1 MFRGT
6 PAGCDRGISSPSRP
20 ILELPIYIRG
30 CARIALAVALLACP
44 GLKALG
50 AATDDTPLGL
60 TVHRSTR
67 AMPHR
72 FIVHP
77 DGATVATNQIQR
89 FAVTDSEGR
98 AVAVHWNVSG
108 IGCSGAGCGTVDDQG
123 VYRTPS
129 TLPQGRVV
137 TLEAVLDS
145 NPNYSVL
152 TQVRLT
158 AAATETPVSVQVAKE
173 KTQAITAPVVGRQ
186 SVASRTELPPLP
198 AAVDAAP
205 MLAKQTVASGAGLPP
220 LPVAVNAA
228 PVVAQQTVVA
238 RSTGFTP
245 APNVVSAPPAV
256 APQTV
261 ARSTGFTPAPNV
273 VSAPP
278 AIAQQTVA
286 RSTGFTP
293 VPNVVS
299 APPAVAPQ
307 TVARG
312 TGFTPAPNV
321 VSATPAVAPQTVAH
335 NADFTPLPNVVS
347 APPAVKIRKAGR
359 SGESLSLE
367 VGGSPVVIRGTIAS
381 NAQLPALPGA
391 VAAAPVVT
399 GKTVSISTQ
408 LPALPGAIAA
418 APVVAKQ
425 NDVISR
431 VVLPPMPG
439 AVASLSPTSGQA
451 FAGKTQQVTFPV
463 GAKAN
468 TGVGGALLPM
478 ADAVAAAPVGTAGS
492 GPRAPTVTY
501 RDGQLTIDVE
511 NSTLASVLQ
520 LIAEKTGAVI
530 DVPAGSGLEHIV
542 EHTGPGRADDVLAQ
556 LLNGSNFDFIIVSS
570 PQNPHDPAQV
580 LLSLRQA
587 EAPETAS
594 AQPKA
599 VSNPLLWTPP
609 TETPTAS
616 AAVPYDLDPR
626 NFQPPKEAPSP
637 EALGQMMK
645 DRAQQLR
652 DKLQQQ

>member
-228 PVVAQQTVVA
+228 PVVAQQTV
-238 RSTGFTP
+238 
-245 APNVVSAPPAV
+245 
-256 APQTV
+256 

-408 LPALPGAIAA
+408 FPALPGAIAA

>member
-1 MFRGT
+1 
-6 PAGCDRGISSPSRP
+6 
-20 ILELPIYIRG
+20 LPTYIRG
-30 CARIALAVALLACP
+30 CARIALAIALLACP

-67 AMPHR
+67 AIPHR

-77 DGATVATNQIQR
+77 DGAIVATNQTQR

-158 AAATETPVSVQVAKE
+158 AAAAAETPVSAQVPKE
-173 KTQAITAPVVGRQ
+173 KIQAITAPVVGRQ

-198 AAVDAAP
+198 GAVDAAP

-228 PVVAQQTVVA
+228 PVVAQQTVARSTGFTPAPNVVSAPPAVAQQTVA

-261 ARSTGFTPAPNV
+261 ARSTEFTPVPNV
-273 VSAPP
+273 ISAPP
-278 AIAQQTVA
+278 AVAPLTAA
-286 RSTGFTP
+286 RSTDFTP

-299 APPAVAPQ
+299 APPAAK
-307 TVARG
+307 TKK
-312 TGFTPAPNV
+312 
-321 VSATPAVAPQTVAH
+321 
-335 NADFTPLPNVVS
+335 AD
-347 APPAVKIRKAGR
+347 R
-359 SGESLSLE
+359 SGESISLGLV
-367 VGGSPVVIRGTIAS
+367 VGGAPVVTRGTIAS
-381 NAQLPALPGA
+381 SAQLPPLPGA
-391 VAAAPVVT
+391 VAAAPVVAS
-399 GKTVSISTQ
+399 KTVSISTE
-408 LPALPGAIAA
+408 LPALPRAVAA

-439 AVASLSPTSGQA
+439 AVGSLTPTSGRV
-451 FAGKTQQVTFPV
+451 FAGKTQQVTSPV
-463 GAKAN
+463 DAKAN
-468 TGVGGALLPM
+468 TGVGAALLPM
-478 ADAVAAAPVGTAGS
+478 ADAVAAAPTGTTGAGQH
-492 GPRAPTVTY
+492 APTVTY

-511 NSTLASVLQ
+511 NLTLAAVLK

-530 DVPAGSGLEHIV
+530 DVPPGSGQERIFEHA
-542 EHTGPGRADDVLAQ
+542 GPGRADDVLAQ
-556 LLNGSNFDFIIVSS
+556 LLNGSHFNFIMVNS
-570 PQNPHDPAQV
+570 PQDPNAVAQV
-580 LLSLRQA
+580 LLSVEQQGA
-587 EAPETAS
+587 SPAAAPETEALAARMPEPVPS
-594 AQPKA
+594 PNVNEKPVEGDTTLQPLPPPADVKPPA
-599 VSNPLLWTPP
+599 PENMSPDQRGEYMRSLFKKLTNQSSEQGSQTPP
-609 TETPTAS
+609 PA
-616 AAVPYDLDPR
+616 
-626 NFQPPKEAPSP
+626 PP
-637 EALGQMMK
+637 Q
-645 DRAQQLR
+645 
-652 DKLQQQ
+652 

>member
-30 CARIALAVALLACP
+30 CARIALAIALLACP

-228 PVVAQQTVVA
+228 PVVAQQTVA

-256 APQTV
+256 AQQTI
-261 ARSTGFTPAPNV
+261 ARS
-273 VSAPP
+273 
-278 AIAQQTVA
+278 
-286 RSTGFTP
+286 
-293 VPNVVS
+293 
-299 APPAVAPQ
+299 
-307 TVARG
+307 

-399 GKTVSISTQ
+399 GKTVSINTQ
-408 LPALPGAIAA
+408 FPALPGAIAA

>member
-1 MFRGT
+1 MCRDN
-6 PAGCDRGISSPSRP
+6 PAGCDRGIVSPSRP
-20 ILELPIYIRG
+20 ILELPTYIRG
-30 CARIALAVALLACP
+30 CARIALAIALLACP

-67 AMPHR
+67 AIPHR

-77 DGATVATNQIQR
+77 DGAIVATNQTQR

-158 AAATETPVSVQVAKE
+158 AAAAAETPVSAQVPKE
-173 KTQAITAPVVGRQ
+173 KIQAITAPVVGRQ

-198 AAVDAAP
+198 GAVDAAP

-228 PVVAQQTVVA
+228 PVVAQQTVARSTGFTPAPNVVSAPPAVAQQTVA

-261 ARSTGFTPAPNV
+261 ARSTEFTPVPNV
-273 VSAPP
+273 ISAPP
-278 AIAQQTVA
+278 AVAPLTAA
-286 RSTGFTP
+286 RSTDFTP

-299 APPAVAPQ
+299 APPAAK
-307 TVARG
+307 TKK
-312 TGFTPAPNV
+312 
-321 VSATPAVAPQTVAH
+321 
-335 NADFTPLPNVVS
+335 AD
-347 APPAVKIRKAGR
+347 R
-359 SGESLSLE
+359 SGESISLGLV
-367 VGGSPVVIRGTIAS
+367 VGGAPVVTRGTIAS
-381 NAQLPALPGA
+381 SAQLPPLPGA
-391 VAAAPVVT
+391 VAAAPVVAS
-399 GKTVSISTQ
+399 KTVSISTE
-408 LPALPGAIAA
+408 LPALPRAVAA

-439 AVASLSPTSGQA
+439 AVASLTPTSGRV
-451 FAGKTQQVTFPV
+451 FAGKTQQVTSPV
-463 GAKAN
+463 DAKAN
-468 TGVGGALLPM
+468 TGVGAALLPM
-478 ADAVAAAPVGTAGS
+478 ADAVAAAPTGTTGAGQH
-492 GPRAPTVTY
+492 APTVTY

-511 NSTLASVLQ
+511 NLTLAAVLK
-520 LIAEKTGAVI
+520 LIAEKIGAVI
-530 DVPAGSGLEHIV
+530 DVPPGSGQERIFEHA
-542 EHTGPGRADDVLAQ
+542 GPGRADDVLAQ
-556 LLNGSNFDFIIVSS
+556 LLNGSHFNFIMVNS
-570 PQNPHDPAQV
+570 PQDPNAVAQV
-580 LLSLRQA
+580 LLSVEQQGA
-587 EAPETAS
+587 SPAAAPETEALAARMPEPVPS
-594 AQPKA
+594 PNVNQKPAEGDTTLQPLPPPADVKPPA
-599 VSNPLLWTPP
+599 PENMSPDQRGEYMRSLFKKLTNQSSEQGSQTPP
-609 TETPTAS
+609 PA
-616 AAVPYDLDPR
+616 
-626 NFQPPKEAPSP
+626 PP
-637 EALGQMMK
+637 Q
-645 DRAQQLR
+645 
-652 DKLQQQ
+652 

>member
-1 MFRGT
+1 MCRDN
-6 PAGCDRGISSPSRP
+6 PAGCDRGIVSPSRP
-20 ILELPIYIRG
+20 ILELPTYIRG
-30 CARIALAVALLACP
+30 CARIALAIALLACP

-67 AMPHR
+67 AIPHR

-77 DGATVATNQIQR
+77 DGAIVATNQTQR

-158 AAATETPVSVQVAKE
+158 AAAAAETPVSAQVPKE
-173 KTQAITAPVVGRQ
+173 KIQAITAPVVGRQ

-198 AAVDAAP
+198 GAVDAAP

-228 PVVAQQTVVA
+228 PVVAQQTVARSTGFTPAPNVVSAPPAVAQQTVA

-256 APQTV
+256 APLTA
-261 ARSTGFTPAPNV
+261 ARSTD
-273 VSAPP
+273 
-278 AIAQQTVA
+278 
-286 RSTGFTP
+286 FTP

-299 APPAVAPQ
+299 APPAAK
-307 TVARG
+307 TKK
-312 TGFTPAPNV
+312 
-321 VSATPAVAPQTVAH
+321 
-335 NADFTPLPNVVS
+335 AD
-347 APPAVKIRKAGR
+347 R
-359 SGESLSLE
+359 SGESISLGLV
-367 VGGSPVVIRGTIAS
+367 VGGAPVVTRGTIAS
-381 NAQLPALPGA
+381 SAQLPPLPGA
-391 VAAAPVVT
+391 VAAAPVVAS
-399 GKTVSISTQ
+399 KTVSISTE
-408 LPALPGAIAA
+408 LPALPRAVAA

-439 AVASLSPTSGQA
+439 AVASLTPTSGRV
-451 FAGKTQQVTFPV
+451 FAGKTQQVTSPV
-463 GAKAN
+463 DAKAN
-468 TGVGGALLPM
+468 TGVGAALLPM
-478 ADAVAAAPVGTAGS
+478 ADAVAAAPTGTTGAGQH
-492 GPRAPTVTY
+492 APTVTY

-511 NSTLASVLQ
+511 NLTLAAVLK

-530 DVPAGSGLEHIV
+530 DVPPGSGQERIFEHA
-542 EHTGPGRADDVLAQ
+542 GPGRADDVLAQ
-556 LLNGSNFDFIIVSS
+556 LLNGSHFNFIMVNS
-570 PQNPHDPAQV
+570 PQDPNAVAQV
-580 LLSLRQA
+580 LLSVEQQGA
-587 EAPETAS
+587 SPAAAPETEALAARMPEPVPS
-594 AQPKA
+594 PNVNQKPAEGDTTLQPLPPPADVKPPA
-599 VSNPLLWTPP
+599 PENMSPDQRGEYMRSLFKKLTNQSSEQGSQTPP
-609 TETPTAS
+609 PA
-616 AAVPYDLDPR
+616 
-626 NFQPPKEAPSP
+626 PP
-637 EALGQMMK
+637 Q
-645 DRAQQLR
+645 
-652 DKLQQQ
+652 

>member
-228 PVVAQQTVVA
+228 PVVAQQTVA

-273 VSAPP
+273 VSAP
-278 AIAQQTVA
+278 
-286 RSTGFTP
+286 
-293 VPNVVS
+293 
-299 APPAVAPQ
+299 
-307 TVARG
+307 
-312 TGFTPAPNV
+312 
-321 VSATPAVAPQTVAH
+321 PAVAPQTVAH

-399 GKTVSISTQ
+399 GKTVSINTQ
-408 LPALPGAIAA
+408 FPALPGAIAA

>member
-228 PVVAQQTVVA
+228 PVVAQQTVA

-256 APQTV
+256 AQQTI

-273 VSAPP
+273 VSAP
-278 AIAQQTVA
+278 
-286 RSTGFTP
+286 
-293 VPNVVS
+293 
-299 APPAVAPQ
+299 
-307 TVARG
+307 
-312 TGFTPAPNV
+312 
-321 VSATPAVAPQTVAH
+321 PAVAPQTVAH

>member
-228 PVVAQQTVVA
+228 PVVAQQTV
-238 RSTGFTP
+238 
-245 APNVVSAPPAV
+245 
-256 APQTV
+256 

-307 TVARG
+307 TVARS

>member
-1 MFRGT
+1 MCRDN
-6 PAGCDRGISSPSRP
+6 PAGCDRGIVSPSRP
-20 ILELPIYIRG
+20 ILELPTYIRG
-30 CARIALAVALLACP
+30 CARIALAIALLACP

-67 AMPHR
+67 AIPHR

-77 DGATVATNQIQR
+77 DGAIVATNQTQR

-158 AAATETPVSVQVAKE
+158 AAAAAETPVSAQVPKE
-173 KTQAITAPVVGRQ
+173 KIQAITAPVVGRQ

-198 AAVDAAP
+198 GAVDAAP

-228 PVVAQQTVVA
+228 PVVAQQTVARSTGFTPAPNVVSAPPAVAQQTVA

-256 APQTV
+256 APLTA
-261 ARSTGFTPAPNV
+261 ARSTD
-273 VSAPP
+273 
-278 AIAQQTVA
+278 
-286 RSTGFTP
+286 FTP

-299 APPAVAPQ
+299 APPAAK
-307 TVARG
+307 TKK
-312 TGFTPAPNV
+312 
-321 VSATPAVAPQTVAH
+321 
-335 NADFTPLPNVVS
+335 AD
-347 APPAVKIRKAGR
+347 R
-359 SGESLSLE
+359 SGESISLGLV
-367 VGGSPVVIRGTIAS
+367 VGGAPVVTRGTIAS
-381 NAQLPALPGA
+381 SAQLPPLPGA
-391 VAAAPVVT
+391 VAAAPVVAS
-399 GKTVSISTQ
+399 KTVSISTE
-408 LPALPGAIAA
+408 LPALPRAVAA

-439 AVASLSPTSGQA
+439 AVASLTPTSGRV
-451 FAGKTQQVTFPV
+451 FAGKTQQVTSPV
-463 GAKAN
+463 DAKAN
-468 TGVGGALLPM
+468 TGVGAALLPM
-478 ADAVAAAPVGTAGS
+478 ADAVAAAPTGTTGAGQH
-492 GPRAPTVTY
+492 APTVTY

-511 NSTLASVLQ
+511 NLTLAAVLK
-520 LIAEKTGAVI
+520 LIAEKIGAVI
-530 DVPAGSGLEHIV
+530 DVPPGSGQERIFEHA
-542 EHTGPGRADDVLAQ
+542 GPGRADDVLAQ
-556 LLNGSNFDFIIVSS
+556 LLNGSHFNFIMVNS
-570 PQNPHDPAQV
+570 PQDPNAVAQV
-580 LLSLRQA
+580 LLSVEQQGA
-587 EAPETAS
+587 SPAAAPETEALAARMPEPVPS
-594 AQPKA
+594 PNVNQKPAEGDTTLQPLPPPADVKPPA
-599 VSNPLLWTPP
+599 PENMSPDQRGEYMRSLFKKLTNQSSEQGSQTPP
-609 TETPTAS
+609 PA
-616 AAVPYDLDPR
+616 
-626 NFQPPKEAPSP
+626 PP
-637 EALGQMMK
+637 Q
-645 DRAQQLR
+645 
-652 DKLQQQ
+652 